1 MKQEELV
8 ALVLKTHETLCCE
21 SDLSPH
27 NPRINDTL
35 GLLVENIT
43 AGRASGD
50 VGGVLGHPAIRA
62 VQGELLGRLALA
74 ESKMESHW
82 SNLLC
87 ARAGLAVGDL
97 KVFRYWNCYRD
108 LVAGEL
114 RNLLPFLRSG
124 ERHTIAFV
132 GAGAL
137 PLSAILMHTQIDA
150 DVVCIDADPHACRM
164 ASALCTRLGL
174 AGITVRCA
182 EGVEWDYARSSVVFI
197 ASLVSGKAE
206 VAARVRQTAP
216 RALIAL
222 RSAEGLCTLLYEA
235 VNEVEL
241 EAMGCGLVARTGA
254 IPHVVN
260 TTLLYEGSSVA

>member
-1 MKQEELV
+1 MKQEELI
-8 ALVLKTHETLCCE
+8 ALVLKAHETLCGE

-35 GLLVENIT
+35 GLLVDSMT

-50 VGGVLGHPAIRA
+50 VGSVLGHPAIRA

-82 SNLLC
+82 SKLLC
-87 ARAGLAVGDL
+87 ARAGLAAGDL
-97 KVFRYWNCYRD
+97 KVFRYWSCYRD

-114 RNLLPFLRSG
+114 RNFLPFLRSG
-124 ERHTIAFV
+124 ERHLIAFV

-137 PLSAILMHTQIDA
+137 PLSAILMHTQIGA
-150 DVVCIDADPHACRM
+150 EVACIDSDPHACRR
-164 ASALCTRLGL
+164 ARTLCTRLGL

-182 EGVEWDYARSSVVFI
+182 DGVEWDYARSSVVFI
-197 ASLVSGKAE
+197 ASLVPEKAK
-206 VAARVRQTAP
+206 VAARIRQTAP
-216 RALIAL
+216 RALIAV

-235 VNEVEL
+235 VDEVEL
-241 EAMGCGLVARTGA
+241 EAMGCELVARTGA

-260 TTLLYEGSSVA
+260 TTLLYESSSVT